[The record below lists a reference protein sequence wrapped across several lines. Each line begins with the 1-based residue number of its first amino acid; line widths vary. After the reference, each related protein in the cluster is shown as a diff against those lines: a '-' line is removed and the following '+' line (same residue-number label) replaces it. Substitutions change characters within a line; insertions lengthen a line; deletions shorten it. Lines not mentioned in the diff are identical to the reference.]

1 MRSKEQK
8 GHTQLISAFFKGMK
22 LQEVCWKSWAT
33 DAESLSKEA
42 YNCSA
47 LAGFHKAPLKFRAG

>member
-8 GHTQLISAFFKGMK
+8 GHTQLTSAFFKGMK